1 METTVTSTTQ
11 RNAGAIPTNFSLALI
26 IIAMVAAAWFVDPGL
41 NWLLVVAL
49 MSLFLVVLGIAANG
63 RAAGILINEQKLM
76 SLSRFQMVLWTIVI
90 ISGYFVIAI
99 GRVAEGVEDPLLI
112 QIDSSVWILLGI
124 SATSLVGTPMLLS
137 NKKQKE
143 PADKAKSFSA
153 VNKAYGETGDAVDA
167 NRVGVL
173 YGNAD
178 VSQAR
183 FTDIFEGDEVANTA
197 FIDVAKVQMFF
208 FTVIV
213 AIAYSAEL
221 LHMITAT
228 DLAANNVALPVLDD
242 GLVTLMGISNAGYL
256 GGKSI
261 TQTPATA

>member
-1 METTVTSTTQ
+1 METTANSTT
-11 RNAGAIPTNFSLALI
+11 RRTAGAIPTTFFLALI
-26 IIAMVAAAWFVDPGL
+26 IVAMVAAAWFVDPGL
-41 NWLLVVAL
+41 NWILVAAL
-49 MSLFLVVLGIAANG
+49 MILFVAVLGVATNG

-76 SLSRFQMVLWTIVI
+76 SLSRFQMVLWTIII

-99 GRVAEGVEDPLLI
+99 SRIGETANPLLI
-112 QIDSSVWILLGI
+112 AIDPNVWILLGI

-143 PADKAKSFSA
+143 PADKTKSFSA
-153 VNKAYGETGDAVDA
+153 ANKAYGYTGDVIEA

-178 VSQAR
+178 VSEAR
-183 FTDIFEGDEVANTA
+183 FTDIFEGDEVANTS

-208 FTVIV
+208 FTAVV

-221 LHMITAT
+221 LHLIMTA
-228 DLAANNVALPVLDD
+228 DLAVDNIALPLIDE

-256 GGKSI
+256 GGKMI
-261 TQTPATA
+261 TQTPAAP